1 MYYAGVRALR
11 LTIILILICAF
22 PLLAER
28 EKVLKQ
34 IDLPHHYYYREMYLS
49 QLTTGPSSVSWSADS
64 TEVVYSMAGS
74 LWRQAL
80 DSKTAKQLTAGPG
93 YDYQPD
99 WSPDGKWIIF
109 ARYDH
114 DAVDLNLL
122 EIATGQ
128 IRPLTSSG
136 AVNVEPKWSPDGKR
150 VAFISTADT
159 KHFHIFVADFA
170 DGKLNNATQLLK
182 EQKSDLVRYYYSP
195 FDHEINPTWSPDGA
209 EIIFIS
215 NRGHIHGTGGFWR
228 MKAQPGVESREIR
241 YEETSW
247 KARPDWSPDGKR
259 VVYSSYLGRQ
269 WNQIWIMT
277 SEGGDP
283 FPLTY
288 GEFDNTAPRWS
299 RDGKKIAYISN
310 RSGNTS
316 LWIQDSIGGHLK
328 QLEVAERKYLG
339 PTGTIKLVILDSD
352 GKPTS
357 ARVSIT
363 GEDGRAYSFA
373 MMHADDSFD
382 RSERPFEAHYVH
394 SSGESVTVVPA
405 GKVTID
411 VLKGFEHEFVQRNI
425 TLGDK
430 KSETVQVRLQ
440 KLAMPVSWRDW
451 ISADLH
457 IHMNYGGTYRNT
469 PEHLMEQAAAE
480 DLDIVN
486 SLIVNK
492 EQRIPDIAY
501 FTGKPEYSTDKKTMV
516 LHSQEF
522 HTSFWG
528 HLGLLG
534 LTENIL
540 IPDYANYP
548 NTAAAS
554 LYPTNSV
561 VADLTHAQKALVGYV
576 HPFDPGTELW
586 KDARALPV
594 DVALGKADYLEVVG
608 FSDHITTAGVWYRL
622 LNCGFRLPAGAGTDA
637 MANYASLRGPVG
649 MNRVYVKAAA
659 PLDRGRFLDALRRG
673 KSFVTNGPL
682 IGLTINGKEI
692 GAEITLPAGKH
703 QLTFDAFLRSIVPV
717 DHLEIVFNGNVIQE
731 IELKDGRTTA
741 DANGRLPLEKSGW
754 FVLRAWTEKSEY
766 PVLDKYVYATTSPI
780 YVTVGDKP
788 VRSPEDATYFM
799 EWIDNVAK
807 EADLHQGYNTGQE
820 KTETLEIF
828 KKARAVFEGLK

>member
-1 MYYAGVRALR
+1 MYHAGMRPLWLVF
-11 LTIILILICAF
+11 ILFLIGTV

-34 IDLPHHYYYREMYLS
+34 IELPHHYYYREMYLP
-49 QLTTGPSSVSWSADS
+49 QLTTGPSSVSWSPKS
-64 TEVVYSMAGS
+64 REVVYSMAGS

-80 DSKTAKQLTAGPG
+80 DSTSASQLTAGPG

-99 WSPDGKWIIF
+99 WSPDGKSIAF
-109 ARYDH
+109 ARYDR
-114 DAVDLNLL
+114 DTVELQLL

-128 IRPLTSSG
+128 VRRLTSGG
-136 AVNVEPKWSPDGKR
+136 AVNVEPKWSPDGKKI
-150 VAFISTADT
+150 AFVSTADT

-170 DGKLNNATQLLK
+170 DGKLVKPTQLVR
-182 EQKSDLVRYYYSP
+182 EQKSDLPRYYYSA
-195 FDHEINPTWSPDGA
+195 FDHEINPTWSPDSA
-209 EIIFIS
+209 EIIFVS
-215 NRGHIHGTGGFWR
+215 NRGHIQGTGGFWR
-228 MKAQPGVESREIR
+228 MKAEPSAEAREIR

-269 WNQIWIMT
+269 WNQLWIMT

-299 RDGKKIAYISN
+299 HDGEKIAFISN
-310 RSGNTS
+310 RNGNTS
-316 LWIQDSIGGHLK
+316 LWIQDVTGGRLR
-328 QLEVAERKYLG
+328 QMEVSERKYLL
-339 PTGTIKLVILDSD
+339 PMGTIRLLILDSD
-352 GKPTS
+352 GKPAS

-363 GEDGRAYSFA
+363 GEDGRAYSSG

-382 RSERPFEAHYVH
+382 RAERPFEAHYVH
-394 SSGESVTVVPA
+394 SSGESLTVVPV
-405 GKVTID
+405 GKVTIE
-411 VLKGFEHEFVQRNI
+411 VLKGFKHEFERREVNVRENR
-425 TLGDK
+425 L
-430 KSETVQVRLQ
+430 ETVELRLQ
-440 KLAMPVSWRDW
+440 KLSLPASWRDW

-457 IHMNYGGTYRNT
+457 VHMNYGGTYRNT

-480 DLDIVN
+480 DLDVVN

-501 FTGKPEYSTDKKTMV
+501 FTGKPEFSPGEKTMV

-554 LYPTNSV
+554 LYPTNRV
-561 VADLTHAQKALVGYV
+561 VADMAHAQQALVGYV
-576 HPFDPGTELW
+576 HPFDPGPEIW

-594 DVALGKADYLEVVG
+594 DVALGTVDYLEVVG

-649 MNRVYVKAAA
+649 MNRVYVRAPA
-659 PLDRGRFLDALRRG
+659 PLDRGRFLDALQHG
-673 KSFVTNGPL
+673 KTFGTNGPL
-682 IGLTINGKEI
+682 LGFTINGQDI
-692 GAEITLPAGKH
+692 GGEITLPAGK
-703 QLTFDAFLRSIVPV
+703 QELQFDAYVRSVVPV
-717 DHLEIVFNGNVIQE
+717 DHLEIVFNGNVVRQ
-731 IELKDGRTTA
+731 IELKEGHTTA
-741 DANGRLPLEKSGW
+741 DAAGQLTVEKSGW
-754 FVLRAWTEKSEY
+754 FVLRAWSEKSEY
-766 PVLDKYVYATTSPI
+766 PVLDKYAYATTSPI
-780 YVTVGDKP
+780 YITVGSRP
-788 VRSPEDATYFM
+788 VRSPEDAAYFID
-799 EWIDNVAK
+799 WIDKVAK
-807 EADLHQGYNTGQE
+807 EADSHQGYNTGQE
-820 KTETLEIF
+820 KTETLRIF
-828 KKARAVFEGLK
+828 AEAKAIFERLK